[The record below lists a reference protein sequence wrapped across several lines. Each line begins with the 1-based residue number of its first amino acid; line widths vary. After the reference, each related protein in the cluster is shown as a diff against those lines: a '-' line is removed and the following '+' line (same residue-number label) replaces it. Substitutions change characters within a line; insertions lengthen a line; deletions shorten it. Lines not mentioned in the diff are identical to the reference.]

1 MKKKCIFCNLILLEQ
16 TLKKSLKDFKGQE
29 CSCGHYH
36 VITDSSTKIVYYYFR
51 YKGQL
56 LIGESNFDRAMR
68 EEYTKND
75 NIIINKFLPLD
86 SNFEEKDIIQIIEK
100 VKTWSKYQ

>member
-1 MKKKCIFCNLILLEQ
+1 
-16 TLKKSLKDFKGQE
+16 
-29 CSCGHYH
+29 
-36 VITDSSTKIVYYYFR
+36 
-51 YKGQL
+51 
-56 LIGESNFDRAMR
+56 MR